1 MEATERLHEWQFIH
15 DRAGNVWVDFNLEI
29 AREQLRALWTAFCV
43 RWNFDSNTFQY
54 ESCLSDLYDRLKAH
68 DRTLTNEFS
77 TFEEFNNYMGELI
90 A

>member
-1 MEATERLHEWQFIH
+1 MFLCLSAWNCNPIYADDNQ
-15 DRAGNVWVDFNLEI
+15 VDLDVEI

-43 RWNFDSNTFQY
+43 RWNFDSKTFQY